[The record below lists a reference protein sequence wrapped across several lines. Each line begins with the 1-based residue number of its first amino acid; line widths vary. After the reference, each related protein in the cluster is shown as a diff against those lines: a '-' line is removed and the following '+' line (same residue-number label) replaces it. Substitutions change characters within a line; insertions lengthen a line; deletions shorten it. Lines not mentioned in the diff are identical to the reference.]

1 MSDMYVCI
9 YKQANKHARL
19 GLGPFLDK
27 NSSSS
32 YFSVL
37 HAFAKPADFKFTPE
51 KVVRLTE

>member
-9 YKQANKHARL
+9 YKQANKHTRL